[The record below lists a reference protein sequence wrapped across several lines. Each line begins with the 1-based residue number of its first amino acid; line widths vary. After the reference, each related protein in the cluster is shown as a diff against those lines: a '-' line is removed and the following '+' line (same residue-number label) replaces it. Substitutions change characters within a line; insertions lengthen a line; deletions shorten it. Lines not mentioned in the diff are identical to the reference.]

1 MKTRVYITD
10 IAPLDDR
17 KLYDRLFSVMP
28 ADRRENITSFGSV
41 QDRKLS
47 LGAGV
52 LLKKAL
58 LDAGIADPGVPFK
71 NPCGK
76 PYYPLFPGFNY
87 SISHSGSLAVCLVSG
102 SEAGIDI
109 EFIRETDTLGIAG
122 RFFTSG
128 EVSRIKRKRTE
139 KSRRE
144 MFFRLWTL
152 KESYLKAAG
161 TGFSVS
167 PSSFSLTPDGNGAW
181 HVNDAGGAYY
191 GLREI
196 DCPDG
201 YRCSCCMK
209 DMPQGLRPEP
219 ETVNLESVF
228 TYEK

>member
-17 KLYDRLFSVMP
+17 ELYDRLFSGMP
-28 ADRRENITSFGSV
+28 ADRRENITSFGSA

-47 LGAGV
+47 LAAGV

-58 LDAGIADPGVPFK
+58 LDAGIADPGAPSK

-76 PYYPLFPGFNY
+76 PYYPSFPGFNY
-87 SISHSGSLAVCLVSG
+87 SISHSGSMAVCLVSDM
-102 SEAGIDI
+102 EAGIDI
-109 EFIRETDTLGIAG
+109 ELIREADALGIAG
-122 RFFTSG
+122 RFFAPG
-128 EVSRIKRKRTE
+128 EVSLIKRKRTE

-167 PSSFSLTPDGNGAW
+167 PSSFSLTHDGNGAW
-181 HVNDAGGAYY
+181 HVKDEGGAYY
-191 GLREI
+191 GLREM

-209 DMPQGLRPEP
+209 DMPQGLRPEA
-219 ETVNLESVF
+219 ETVDLASVF
-228 TYEK
+228 TDGI